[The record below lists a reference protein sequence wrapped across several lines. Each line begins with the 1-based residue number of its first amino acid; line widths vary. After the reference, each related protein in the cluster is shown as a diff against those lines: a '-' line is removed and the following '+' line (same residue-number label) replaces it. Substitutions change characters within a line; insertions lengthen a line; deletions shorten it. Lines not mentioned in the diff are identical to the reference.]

1 MNSEKTQKSHAF
13 FIFRLV
19 VFFIVLLFL
28 FNILG
33 IKKNG
38 GLEFF
43 PKIDY
48 DHMNILYYSKNAKFV
63 YYCMVIAYYFAY
75 SFVLDIC
82 EWFFVRVYRRR
93 VSLKPSRVDNFII
106 GVEHFSIILNII
118 GGFLAFL
125 ALFNLE
131 FKEVFTGVS
140 FFAAAFAI
148 LFKDYITNLLNG
160 MIFTFSKRITID
172 DYVKIGVYKGLVID
186 ISMMHVSILNDDDD
200 VLLLP
205 NNYVFAN
212 EFTNYTENGQKHTTI
227 EFEFNVQLPPD
238 FKVLREIILQSI
250 VEYEP
255 YLVPES
261 ITIKVSDIREY
272 HIKIK
277 FHYTMKI
284 FKRSID
290 KDIKK
295 AVNAVVLQYM
305 TEVKDLYI
313 QKNKITLS

>member
-1 MNSEKTQKSHAF
+1 
-13 FIFRLV
+13 
-19 VFFIVLLFL
+19 
-28 FNILG
+28 
-33 IKKNG
+33 
-38 GLEFF
+38 
-43 PKIDY
+43 
-48 DHMNILYYSKNAKFV
+48 
-63 YYCMVIAYYFAY
+63 
-75 SFVLDIC
+75 
-82 EWFFVRVYRRR
+82 
-93 VSLKPSRVDNFII
+93 
-106 GVEHFSIILNII
+106 
-118 GGFLAFL
+118 LAFL

-238 FKVLREIILQSI
+238 FRVLREIILQSI

-284 FKRSID
+284 FKRSVD
-290 KDIKK
+290 KEIKK

-313 QKNKITLS
+313 QKNKIT